1 MLTQYD
7 LINRCQV
14 LFSPVMG
21 QMSPTLL
28 AEKILQ
34 DKLLVR
40 FQIQLHKYLWDDAQ
54 GK

>member
-1 MLTQYD
+1 MLAKYA
-7 LINRCQV
+7 LVERCQV

-21 QMSPTLL
+21 LMSPTRL

-34 DKLLVR
+34 DHLLVR